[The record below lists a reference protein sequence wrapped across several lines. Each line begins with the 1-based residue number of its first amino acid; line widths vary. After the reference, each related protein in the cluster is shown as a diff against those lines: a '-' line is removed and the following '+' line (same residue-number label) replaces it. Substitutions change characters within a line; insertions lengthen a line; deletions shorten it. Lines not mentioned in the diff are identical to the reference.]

1 MRAVLAA
8 AVALLA
14 LAAAGSAGEVRQ
26 QAAAD
31 PIGRL
36 LGISCHDCPHGPLLQ
51 WFHPL
56 TLRPLPGRRLRLD
69 IGESLARSPD
79 RRRLLLADE
88 QRGSI
93 RLIDIARLRVGWRAE
108 VSAEIAALRWL
119 RSGRIVALVDGWRTR
134 YDLEATVVDPARRRL
149 LPGGRVEGASATHT
163 AASARHLV
171 ALLAGPEEGAIGAT
185 QVAIVDE
192 QGCFRRTRV
201 ERVPTGFAGD
211 GELLQ
216 PALAVDP
223 TGERAVVI
231 AASAPV
237 AEIDL
242 ETGVVSYHKLR
253 RKTGLL
259 ERLRGWL
266 EPAAHAK
273 GPVEGSFRDAVWLPN
288 GLIAVTGDDRYVVRR
303 THEIEELT
311 IPAGLQLID
320 PADWSVR
327 TLHERSDSLAV
338 AGRTL
343 VAWTNPHVAVP
354 DDYRMIGVTAYSLDG
369 DRRFELFPGKPIS
382 SLQAV
387 RRYAYAAVG
396 WFSGIQVVDLATGRV
411 VRRLRLASR
420 PLLLP

>member
-171 ALLAGPEEGAIGAT
+171 ALLAGPEEGAIG
-185 QVAIVDE
+185 
-192 QGCFRRTRV
+192 
-201 ERVPTGFAGD
+201 
-211 GELLQ
+211 
-216 PALAVDP
+216 
-223 TGERAVVI
+223 
-231 AASAPV
+231 
-237 AEIDL
+237 
-242 ETGVVSYHKLR
+242 R